1 MTLSEPACSGGFH
14 PLPVRTYSK
23 LLSLLLF
30 CHILEMTL
38 STVLF
43 TTVHLQIPKLR
54 CSMSIP
60 MKECTEKRW
69 VLYDLS
75 ETSKYVTFCRYNVST
90 DVLSSYPQCL
100 HFMIPKRKI
109 DSFPSIKSSYIPNGA
124 VLEQYDTF
132 IKYATGIDILFWNV
146 LKSKCRREGHHRANG
161 IGCHFAHH
169 SLCNA
174 LWV

>member
-60 MKECTEKRW
+60 MKESTEKR
-69 VLYDLS
+69 
-75 ETSKYVTFCRYNVST
+75 
-90 DVLSSYPQCL
+90 
-100 HFMIPKRKI
+100 
-109 DSFPSIKSSYIPNGA
+109 
-124 VLEQYDTF
+124 
-132 IKYATGIDILFWNV
+132 
-146 LKSKCRREGHHRANG
+146 
-161 IGCHFAHH
+161 
-169 SLCNA
+169 
-174 LWV
+174 